1 MTIASSILVEKNRS
15 NNRASGR
22 EGIEF
27 SQGKWNP
34 VPRAERNAT
43 VKSRP
48 SEKPAKKKTK
58 NTTAAK
64 SAKKPVKKSVRTAAK
79 KTTVAKKGKTAAK
92 KTTPAKAAA
101 EQLPPE
107 PAEVKTASPPPPPPP
122 PEPVTPPVA
131 PPQTS
136 DQEPGEDSSLAA
148 ASPVFVK
155 RDLTGPD
162 GSIRPGWEMWIGD
175 HCFGRADSKDLLLAS
190 FERLQSPP
198 SSFHWREV
206 RNRMPIRGRTKRAP
220 VSQDTEP
227 VADHD
232 EELLDDLDD
241 VEETQDVS

>member
-1 MTIASSILVEKNRS
+1 M
-15 NNRASGR
+15 
-22 EGIEF
+22 
-27 SQGKWNP
+27 
-34 VPRAERNAT
+34 
-43 VKSRP
+43 KSRP

-58 NTTAAK
+58 SATAAK
-64 SAKKPVKKSVRTAAK
+64 SAKKPVKKLVRTAAK
-79 KTTVAKKGKTAAK
+79 KTTVAKKGKAAAK
-92 KTTPAKAAA
+92 KTTVAKKGKAAA
-101 EQLPPE
+101 KRLPPE
-107 PAEVKTASPPPPPPP
+107 PAEVKTVSPPPPPPP
-122 PEPVTPPVA
+122 PEPATPPVA
-131 PPQTS
+131 PPQAA
-136 DQEPGEDSSLAA
+136 DQGPEEESSLTA

-206 RNRMPIRGRTKRAP
+206 RNRMPIRGRTKRAA

-227 VADHD
+227 AADHN

>member
-1 MTIASSILVEKNRS
+1 M
-15 NNRASGR
+15 
-22 EGIEF
+22 
-27 SQGKWNP
+27 
-34 VPRAERNAT
+34 
-43 VKSRP
+43 KSRP

-58 NTTAAK
+58 STTAAK
-64 SAKKPVKKSVRTAAK
+64 SAKKSVKKPVGASARKEAG
-79 KTTVAKKGKTAAK
+79 AKKGKTVAK
-92 KTTPAKAAA
+92 KTTPTKAAA
-101 EQLPPE
+101 KRRPPE
-107 PAEVKTASPPPPPPP
+107 PAEVKTVAPPPPPPP
-122 PEPVTPPVA
+122 PEPVAPPVP
-131 PPQTS
+131 PPQAS
-136 DQEPGEDSSLAA
+136 DQGLEEESSLSA

-206 RNRMPIRGRTKRAP
+206 RNRMPIRGRPKRPP
-220 VSQDTEP
+220 VPQETEP
-227 VADHD
+227 VTDHA